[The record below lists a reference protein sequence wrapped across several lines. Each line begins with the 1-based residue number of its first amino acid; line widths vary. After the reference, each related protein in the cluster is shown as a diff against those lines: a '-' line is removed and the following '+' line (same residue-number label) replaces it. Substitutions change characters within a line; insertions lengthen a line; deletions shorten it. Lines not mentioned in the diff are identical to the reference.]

1 MLEMLEMCLFEKMFY
16 YGTFYYSMR
25 NMGRCWNF
33 FQKCIE
39 IREIM
44 RKEIVR
50 DSNRESVNINSLC
63 SRSNKEIKW

>member
-1 MLEMLEMCLFEKMFY
+1 MISGVTRQSANQQGELSIEFKEV
-16 YGTFYYSMR
+16 
-25 NMGRCWNF
+25 GRCWNF
-33 FQKCIE
+33 FQKYIE

-50 DSNRESVNINSLC
+50 DSNRESVNVNSLC